1 MRSERELR
9 ALCRRI
15 DAMHLDT
22 REIVLAYAIG
32 PNIVDTAS
40 VTHSR
45 HVHAALVHTLMRTCR
60 SRASEFAMDYSRRC
74 VSATRSIL
82 MQLSQD
88 DTSPDRA
95 ARVRA
100 VERWLDSPYTPTP
113 THVDNLIFVRLEPW
127 GGITVLQV
135 QWSNGAPYLAME
147 LHYTFENDGVLV
159 RSRYVDFLFDDVPHV
174 QLDMPTRDTL
184 RSLDDLRS
192 HVFPYGHPN
201 VSGFYVGGTA
211 PLFDGYLVP
220 KLLLSSY
227 DTGRE
232 QNAYRY
238 SACEWV
244 YGL

>member
-1 MRSERELR
+1 
-9 ALCRRI
+9 
-15 DAMHLDT
+15 
-22 REIVLAYAIG
+22 
-32 PNIVDTAS
+32 
-40 VTHSR
+40 
-45 HVHAALVHTLMRTCR
+45 
-60 SRASEFAMDYSRRC
+60 
-74 VSATRSIL
+74 

-100 VERWLDSPYTPTP
+100 VEMWLESPYTPTHFDP
-113 THVDNLIFVRLEPW
+113 THVENLIFVRLEPW

-135 QWSNGAPYLAME
+135 QWSNGAPYNAME

-174 QLDMPTRDTL
+174 QLNMPTRDTI

-192 HVFPYGHPN
+192 HVFPYGHR
-201 VSGFYVGGTA
+201 FYVGGTT
-211 PLFDGYLVP
+211 PLLDGYLVP

-227 DTGRE
+227 DAGRE